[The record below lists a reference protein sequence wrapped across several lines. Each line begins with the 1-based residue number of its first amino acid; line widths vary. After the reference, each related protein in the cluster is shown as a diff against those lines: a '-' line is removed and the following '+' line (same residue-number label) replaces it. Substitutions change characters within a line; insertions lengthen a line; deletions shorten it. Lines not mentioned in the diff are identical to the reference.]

1 MKMLGRYL
9 NLIGRRSAAPYRPQR
24 LPAKFDN
31 VIVAMSSGV
40 DSSVAAA
47 LFAAEFP
54 NTRGV
59 YMQNWSESQ
68 SLDDPG
74 KEPCYEKD
82 WRDVNRV
89 AGHLNIPVDKV
100 NFEQDYW
107 IDVFEPM
114 LRGYNEGSTPNPD
127 IGCNKFVKFGKLRE
141 WLDEKY
147 GTGNYWLVT
156 GHYARVMQK
165 VDGKEFFYLLRSIY
179 RPKDQSYYLSQINP
193 TVLPSLLLP
202 IGHLTKPEVRD
213 LAKYVGLPTAEK
225 PDSQGICFVN
235 NSQHGKFKNF
245 LKHYLPSSP
254 GDIITVDPQSGTK
267 TRWGRHDGLWSYTIG
282 QKVGIS
288 MPQADPNYQGSWF
301 VSEKLRDTNEIV
313 IVRGRDN
320 AALYRDTI
328 RIENFASLSPKEDTI
343 NALQNTSAL
352 TLQFRS
358 LQVPVQIRSCTLN
371 SSGDNLDITIQLAL
385 KQRAMAPGQ
394 SCCLY
399 IDDRVLGSGPI
410 SHVHNN
416 DTHTPHSNEQSMSH
430 STIRGSD

>member
-1 MKMLGRYL
+1 MAIDSSQITMLARYL
-9 NLIGRRSAAPYRPQR
+9 NLIGRRSASPYRPQR

-47 LFAAEFP
+47 LFAGEFP

-74 KEPCYEKD
+74 KEPCYERD

-89 AGHLNIPVDKV
+89 AKHLNIRVDKV

-127 IGCNKFVKFGKLRE
+127 IGCNKFVKFGMLRE

-156 GHYARVMQK
+156 GHYARVMQEM
-165 VDGKEFFYLLRSIY
+165 DGKGLFHLLRSIY
-179 RPKDQSYYLSQINP
+179 RPKDQSYYLSQINS
-193 TVLPSLLLP
+193 TVLSSLLLP

-213 LAKYVGLPTAEK
+213 LAKYAGLPTAEK

-254 GDIITVDPQSGTK
+254 GDIITVDPQSGAK
-267 TRWGRHDGLWSYTIG
+267 TTWGRHDGLWSYTIG

-288 MPQADPNYQGSWF
+288 MPQADPNYQGTWF
-301 VSEKLRDTNEIV
+301 VSEKLRDTNEIL

-320 AALYRDTI
+320 PALYSDTI
-328 RIENFASLSPKEDTI
+328 RIENFSSLGPREDTI
-343 NALQNTSAL
+343 NAFQNTGAL

-358 LQVPVQIRSCTLN
+358 LQVPVQIKSCKLNRSA
-371 SSGDNLDITIQLAL
+371 DNLDITIHLAS
-385 KQRAMAPGQ
+385 KQRAITPGQ

-410 SHVHNN
+410 SHVNNN
-416 DTHTPHSNEQSMSH
+416 DTHA
-430 STIRGSD
+430 